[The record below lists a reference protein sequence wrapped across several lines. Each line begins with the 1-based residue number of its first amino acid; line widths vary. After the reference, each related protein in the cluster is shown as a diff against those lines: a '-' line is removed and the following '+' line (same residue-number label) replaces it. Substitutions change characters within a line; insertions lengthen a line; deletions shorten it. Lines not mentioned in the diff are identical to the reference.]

1 MTKSTIEITL
11 DNFLQY
17 QQYIGKKSGSTIKSY
32 KENIGQ
38 FIRHVKVGCPQELTF
53 GHVQRFFLYG
63 NKDRKWKSR
72 TFRKYYMSLV
82 VFFDWLVEQQ
92 HLPENFVRRINVPE
106 LEDLLPRCI
115 TQEQAKILL
124 VMAQNYPF
132 KNDFIRSRSH
142 AVFATFMFAGLRK
155 DELFKLKRND
165 VDIDNRTLF
174 VQGKGKKERIVPISN
189 KLAVA
194 LSIYIEERN
203 KLNKTTPYF
212 FVSFNRDCRYTDSG
226 LKRIIL
232 LFREV
237 CGFHFTAHMLRHT
250 FATLMLRGG
259 CDIYTLSRMMGH
271 SDIKITTSYT
281 WLVTDDLRIQLFKHP
296 LEV

>member
-1 MTKSTIEITL
+1 MTKSTIHITL

-17 QQYIGKKSGSTIKSY
+17 QQYIGKKSVSTIKSY

-38 FIRHVKVGCPQELTF
+38 FIRHSKVGDPREFNL

-63 NKDRKWKSR
+63 NKDRNWKSR
-72 TFRKYYMSLV
+72 TYRKYYMSLV
-82 VFFDWLVEQQ
+82 VFFDWLLEQQ
-92 HLPENFVRRINVPE
+92 YVPKNYVKDVGVPE

-115 TQEQAKILL
+115 TQEQAETLL
-124 VMAQNYPF
+124 VMVQNYPF
-132 KNDFIRSRSH
+132 KSDFVRTRNH
-142 AVFATFMFAGLRK
+142 AIFATFIFAGLRK

-165 VDIDNRTLF
+165 VDIDGRTLF

-189 KLAVA
+189 KLAMA
-194 LSIYIEERN
+194 LSSYVDERN
-203 KLNKTTPYF
+203 NLNKTTPYF

-226 LKRIIL
+226 LKRTIL
-232 LFREV
+232 LLRNV
-237 CGFHFTAHMLRHT
+237 CGFYFTAHMLRHT

-271 SDIKITTSYT
+271 SDIKMTTSYT
-281 WLVTDDLRIQLFKHP
+281 WLVTDDLRTQLFNHP
-296 LEV
+296 LER